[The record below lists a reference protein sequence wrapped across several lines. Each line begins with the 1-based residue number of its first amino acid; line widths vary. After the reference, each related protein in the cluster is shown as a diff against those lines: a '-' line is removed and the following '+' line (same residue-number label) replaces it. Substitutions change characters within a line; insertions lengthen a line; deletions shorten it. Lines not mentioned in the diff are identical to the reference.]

1 MEHNFQD
8 LALFRPYDLSEERI
22 NKRIKYYLQ
31 DTPAGDA
38 RKDILKRLISFIDLT
53 TLEGADN
60 ADKIRSLVEKARI
73 NERYESLDN
82 VAAICVYPSLVRIA
96 RKELGDTGIKLASV
110 AAGFPSGQILVN
122 IKIEEIRY
130 AIEEGAD
137 ELDVVISR
145 GKLLEGNEQEVFE
158 ELCLMKQAAGGRHLK
173 VILETGELK
182 TINMIRK
189 ASILSLL
196 AGADFIKTSTGKIAV
211 GATETAFVV
220 MADSAKEYY
229 NITGRRVGIK
239 AAGGIRTPDQA
250 LKYYQLLKNILGEEW
265 LTPDLFRIGAS
276 SLLDVILDY
285 IQ

>member
-1 MEHNFQD
+1 MEHKFQD
-8 LALFRPYDLSEERI
+8 LDLFGPYDLSEDRI

-38 RKDILKRLISFIDLT
+38 RKDILKQLISFIDLT

-110 AAGFPSGQILVN
+110 AAGFPSGQISVN